1 MATQRGPK
9 IVTNGLITHLDVAD
23 KKSYAGSGATIW
35 SDLSGRNEHY
45 TLYNSPTFANNF
57 GGELQFDGVNDYAR
71 RRSSN
76 INTLLQGSFSIE
88 IWMRSYTGT
97 FGTNHNGRF
106 VSVANDA
113 GTGSDSTSTQGTDND
128 NAYFN
133 IVNQNASSYLSL
145 NGWTGTYCS
154 ESSVTYLNTD
164 KYYQVVFTVD
174 VVGGG
179 VYQNYYLNGNSRAFL
194 SWSRSPFSGNN
205 NITLAMHSAGAV
217 TNALSNV
224 KTAFAIFKF
233 YSRVLSVAEI
243 RQNFN
248 TLRGRFNI

>member
-1 MATQRGPK
+1 MQYGPK

-57 GGELQFDGVNDYAR
+57 GGELRFDGVEAYAR

-97 FGTNHNGRF
+97 FGTNFNGRF

-113 GTGSDSTSTQGTDND
+113 GTGSDGDGSRGTDND
-128 NAYFN
+128 NTYFN
-133 IVNQNASSYLSL
+133 IVNQNAAGYLSL
-145 NGWTGTYCS
+145 YGWTDTYCS
-154 ESSVTYLNTD
+154 ESSATFLNTNQ
-164 KYYQVVFTVD
+164 YYQVVFTVD
-174 VVGGG
+174 VSGGAVG
-179 VYQNYYLNGNSRAFL
+179 QRYYLNGDLKAFL

-205 NITLAMHSAGAV
+205 NITLAMHSAGALDDP
-217 TNALSNV
+217 LSNV

-248 TLRGRFNI
+248 AQRGRFSV

>member
-1 MATQRGPK
+1 MQYGPK

-35 SDLSGRNEHY
+35 YDLSGRNEHY

-76 INTLLQGSFSIE
+76 INTLLQGPISIE

-97 FGTNHNGRF
+97 FGTNFNGRF

-128 NAYFN
+128 NTYFN
-133 IVNQNASSYLSL
+133 IVNQNAGDYLSL
-145 NGWTGTYCS
+145 YGWTGTYCS
-154 ESSVTYLNTD
+154 ESSATFLNTNQ
-164 KYYQVVFTVD
+164 YYQVVFTVD

-224 KTAFAIFKF
+224 KVAFAIFKF

-248 TLRGRFNI
+248 ANRARFGL

>member
-1 MATQRGPK
+1 MQYGPK

-35 SDLSGRNEHY
+35 RDLSGRDEHY

-71 RRSSN
+71 RRNSN
-76 INTLLQGSFSIE
+76 INTLLQGPFSVE

-97 FGTNHNGRF
+97 FGTNNNARF

-128 NAYFN
+128 STYFN
-133 IVNQNASSYLSL
+133 IVNQNAAGYLQL

-154 ESSVTYLNTD
+154 ESSATYINTNQ
-164 KYYQVVFTVD
+164 YYQVVFTVD

-224 KTAFAIFKF
+224 KVAFAIFKF

-248 TLRGRFNI
+248 ANRARFGL

>member
-1 MATQRGPK
+1 MQYGPK

-35 SDLSGRNEHY
+35 RDLSGRNEHY

-76 INTLLQGSFSIE
+76 INTLLQGPISIE

-97 FGTNHNGRF
+97 FGTNFNGRF

-128 NAYFN
+128 TTYFN
-133 IVNQNASSYLSL
+133 IVNQNASSYLQLS
-145 NGWTGTYCS
+145 GWTGAYCS
-154 ESSVTYLNTD
+154 ESSATYINTD
-164 KYYQVVFTVD
+164 KYYQVVFTVG
-174 VVGGG
+174 VGGG
-179 VYQNYYLNGNSRAFL
+179 VVSINYYLNGNLKVGPFD
-194 SWSRSPFSGNN
+194 WGRSPFSGNN

-224 KTAFAIFKF
+224 KVAFAIFKF

-248 TLRGRFNI
+248 AQRNRFSI